1 MSVELVGDIDTTLMD
16 EVQRVQWPIR
26 VLCVL
31 GLIVSGYL
39 TWTHFVG
46 ADPYCGGAH
55 SCADVQNSAYSEVV
69 GIPVSVIGMIG
80 YALLLASSLLRG
92 RVDPEIDLYLP
103 VLSFGAALIGV
114 LYSAYLTYLEA
125 AVIGAWCYWCV
136 ASAIII
142 TAIWVFTIYDLWKAW
157 AVQ

>member
-39 TWTHFVG
+39 AWTHFVG

-55 SCADVQNSAYSEVV
+55 SCADVQNSASSEVV